1 MASAGDPLAAY
12 ADMDLELSDRDLR
25 TISQLVYEKAGITL
39 GDAKRP
45 LIVARLQKRLRAGR
59 FGSFGDYLAHVAT
72 DASGSELTAL
82 LDAITTNHTSFFREA
97 QHFDFLATR
106 IVPEWLARRDGAP
119 LTGWSA
125 PCSTGEEPY
134 SIVMTLLECLPAAEH
149 GRVRIEACDLSTK
162 AVRTARAGLY
172 PLARVDGVP
181 LPMLRK
187 YFERGLGDQSGL
199 ARVRRSVREC
209 VDISVENLLEIQSL
223 GRTFSFIFCRNV
235 MIYFDRPVQQR
246 VVAMLERHL
255 VDGGYLFIA
264 HSESLNGVQHGLQWV
279 APAIYRKGRA

>member
-1 MASAGDPLAAY
+1 MASAGDRLAAY
-12 ADMDLELSDRDLR
+12 ADVDLALSDRDLR
-25 TISQLVYEKAGITL
+25 TITQLVYEKSGITL

-45 LIVARLQKRLRAGR
+45 LIVARLQKRLRTGR
-59 FGSFGDYLAHVAT
+59 FASFGEYLERVAA
-72 DASGSELTAL
+72 DASGGELTAL
-82 LDAITTNHTSFFREA
+82 IDAITTNHTSFFREA

-106 IVPEWLARRDGAP
+106 VVPEWLERRDGTP

-149 GRVRIEACDLSTK
+149 SRVRIEACDLSTR
-162 AVRTARAGLY
+162 AVHAARAGVY
-172 PLARVDGVP
+172 PLARVEGVP
-181 LPMLRK
+181 LPILRK

-199 ARVRRSVREC
+199 ARVRRAVRDRVDVSVQ
-209 VDISVENLLEIQSL
+209 NLLEIQSL
-223 GRTFSFIFCRNV
+223 GRTFSFIFCRNL

-246 VVAMLERHL
+246 VVATLERHL
-255 VDGGYLFIA
+255 ADGGYLFIA
-264 HSESLNGVQHGLQWV
+264 HSESLNGVQHGLHWV

>member
-1 MASAGDPLAAY
+1 MAPASDPLTVY
-12 ADMDLELSDRDLR
+12 ADVDLELSDRDLR
-25 TISQLVYEKAGITL
+25 TITQLVYEKSGITL

-45 LIVARLQKRLRAGR
+45 LIVARLQKRLRNGR
-59 FGSFGDYLAHVAT
+59 FGSFGEYLQHVAS
-72 DASGSELTAL
+72 DRSGGELTAL

-97 QHFDFLATR
+97 QHFDFLTER
-106 IVPEWLARRDGAP
+106 IVPEWLERRDGAP

-134 SIVMTLLECLPAAEH
+134 SIAMTLLECIPASEH
-149 GRVRIEACDLSTK
+149 GRVLIDACDLSTK
-162 AVRTARAGLY
+162 AVRTARAGVY
-172 PLARVDGVP
+172 PLARVEGVP
-181 LPMLRK
+181 LPTLRK
-187 YFERGLGDQSGL
+187 YFERGMGDQSGL
-199 ARVRRSVREC
+199 ARVRRSVRER
-209 VDISVENLLEIQSL
+209 VDISEQNLLEIQST
-223 GRTFSFIFCRNV
+223 GRTYSFIFCRNV

-264 HSESLNGVQHGLQWV
+264 HSESLNGVQHGLEWV

>member
-12 ADMDLELSDRDLR
+12 ADVDLELSDRDLR
-25 TISQLVYEKAGITL
+25 TVTQLVYEKSGITL

-45 LIVARLQKRLRAGR
+45 LIVARLQKRLRTGR
-59 FGSFGDYLAHVAT
+59 FPSFGEYLAHVVA

-97 QHFDFLATR
+97 QHFDFLTTR
-106 IVPEWLARRDGAP
+106 VVPEWLARTDGAP

-134 SIVMTLLECLPAAEH
+134 SIVMTLLECVPAADR
-149 GRVRIEACDLSTK
+149 GRIRIEACDLSTK
-162 AVRTARAGLY
+162 AVRAARAGLY
-172 PLARVDGVP
+172 PLARVEDVP
-181 LPMLRK
+181 QPILRK

-199 ARVRRSVREC
+199 ARVRRAVREH
-209 VDISVENLLEIQSL
+209 VEISEQNLLEIQSL
-223 GRTFSFIFCRNV
+223 GRTFSFIFCRNL

-255 VDGGYLFIA
+255 AHGGYLFIA

-279 APAIYRKGRA
+279 APAIYRKVRA